1 MIETQEMIAILALV
15 IVAVFVIVVG
25 FDCIKD
31 GMCDIGA
38 VIHDIIA
45 APVRHY
51 RQKKLMEQMEREW
64 ENYLEKNRAKMVRN
78 LMKEQQRHFSTSI
91 GEKHTVEE
99 WGKALFHKWDEI
111 KQVIDASPMIGGHP
125 GGQIAYTLGIVEFM
139 DGTVGQVSPG
149 YIKFLD
155 TEDFAGDCN
164 E

>member
-1 MIETQEMIAILALV
+1 MEDMIAIELAV
-15 IVAVFVIVVG
+15 IIVAMFAIAVG

-38 VIHDIIA
+38 VIHDIIT

-64 ENYLEKNRAKMVRN
+64 ENLKRLEEFHQVSKKNRYRKCLVTCSEKNPKGRTRKV
-78 LMKEQQRHFSTSI
+78 QR
-91 GEKHTVEE
+91 
-99 WGKALFHKWDEI
+99 KALFHKWDEI

-139 DGTVGQVSPG
+139 DGTVGQVHPG

>member
-1 MIETQEMIAILALV
+1 MAGSYHGQVHE
-15 IVAVFVIVVG
+15 
-25 FDCIKD
+25 
-31 GMCDIGA
+31 
-38 VIHDIIA
+38 
-45 APVRHY
+45 
-51 RQKKLMEQMEREW
+51 
-64 ENYLEKNRAKMVRN
+64 ENLKRLE
-78 LMKEQQRHFSTSI
+78 EF
-91 GEKHTVEE
+91 
-99 WGKALFHKWDEI
+99 